1 MTWTWLGLAALG
13 AGHGLN
19 PGMGW
24 LFAVALGMQ
33 EGRGGA
39 VWRALP
45 AARAGSRSG
54 GRRRRAGGG
63 SAGAAP
69 CRPRYLSG
77 GSADCSSALGTLRL
91 CATGIRGMA
100 GCASAFAS

>member
-33 EGRGGA
+33 EGRTRA
-39 VWRALP
+39 VWRALSP
-45 AARAGSRSG
+45 LAAGHALAVGAAVLAARTTATAPSAAGGTSARARSG
-54 GRRRRAGGG
+54 R
-63 SAGAAP
+63 
-69 CRPRYLSG
+69 
-77 GSADCSSALGTLRL
+77 
-91 CATGIRGMA
+91 
-100 GCASAFAS
+100 